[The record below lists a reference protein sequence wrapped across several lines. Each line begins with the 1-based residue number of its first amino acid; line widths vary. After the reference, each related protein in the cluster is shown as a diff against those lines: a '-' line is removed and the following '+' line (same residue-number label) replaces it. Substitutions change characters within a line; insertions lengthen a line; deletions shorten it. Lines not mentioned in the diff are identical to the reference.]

1 VGDGSHA
8 HACAGIFDPAAR
20 EESTDWKVG
29 PTSWEQNRRGDDPP
43 YDLTENKERSMTK
56 EFTAPFFLV
65 ILCLCS
71 TAPADEYTVTIDV
84 ANTRLAL
91 VEATLVP
98 DGAVI
103 AMNDEA
109 NQGLERGW
117 STFVENIKVVDRNG
131 KPLELT
137 YEPTSRWRIRGYEGG
152 NIHLTYNVRLKHD
165 QVGVTFGDNGAA
177 YANSFGVMWA
187 GRALFIA
194 GSPAKNVTVQFRLP
208 DTWKIATPWT
218 AKSGSANTFFT
229 RGTDDLVNSGFF
241 AGTHTA
247 FDLTVG
253 SASIRFAL
261 AGENVTSMRDSFSD
275 LTGKYLRY
283 YNDTYGVARP
293 AEMLFI
299 ASDSSYWGG
308 EVMGRVISLSVAGG
322 GHEGLGPLA
331 VLSHV
336 ISHEIYHL
344 WNSGI
349 EISEED
355 QADFEWFNEGFGAEY
370 SSYTASLRLGDLD
383 QRKFLD
389 LLQSEWKK
397 YATKLDGK
405 VSLASAG
412 ENKDANYDLV
422 YGGGLIAAV
431 ALDIQ
436 IRHESGNTKNLDS
449 LLPYLLK
456 RFPRTPAES
465 DRADATSLTLEKLF
479 EVTRFLYGQKIAET
493 FERYVRRPDA
503 ISLDKVATLG
513 LAPIVFGPVM
523 NTTASV
529 LANYWRNHPAERPA
543 QHNTGT
549 KTGSQ

>member
-1 VGDGSHA
+1 M
-8 HACAGIFDPAAR
+8 R
-20 EESTDWKVG
+20 KES
-29 PTSWEQNRRGDDPP
+29 
-43 YDLTENKERSMTK
+43 
-56 EFTAPFFLV
+56 TAPFFLV
-65 ILCLCS
+65 MLCLCS

-117 STFVENIKVVDRNG
+117 STFVEDIMVVDQNG
-131 KPLELT
+131 KALKLT
-137 YEPTSRWRIRGYEGG
+137 YEPTSRWRISGYDGG
-152 NIHLTYNVRLKHD
+152 PIHLTYKVRLKHD

-194 GSPAKNVTVQFRLP
+194 GSPAKDVTVQFRLP
-208 DTWKIATPWT
+208 NTWKITTPWA
-218 AKSGSANTFFT
+218 AKSGSANTFVT

-241 AGTHTA
+241 AGTHVA
-247 FDLTVG
+247 FDLIVG

-261 AGENVTSMRDSFSD
+261 AGENVTSMRGSFSD

-283 YNDTYGVARP
+283 YNDTYGAVRQTQ
-293 AEMLFI
+293 MLFL
-299 ASDSSYWGG
+299 ASDASYWGG

-322 GHEGLGPLA
+322 GRGDMGPLT

-344 WNSGI
+344 WNTGV
-349 EISEED
+349 EISEKN

-412 ENKDANYDLV
+412 KNKDANYDLV
-422 YGGGLIAAV
+422 YGGGLFAAV

-465 DRADATSLTLEKLF
+465 GRADAVSLTLEKLF
-479 EVTRFLYGQKIAET
+479 EAARSLYGREIAET

-503 ISLDKVATLG
+503 IPFDKVATLAG
-513 LAPIVFGPVM
+513 LNARIGQNGKTIRISRMAEP
-523 NTTASV
+523 TA
-529 LANYWRNHPAERPA
+529 A
-543 QHNTGT
+543 QQAVWIAITG
-549 KTGSQ
+549 KASAGR